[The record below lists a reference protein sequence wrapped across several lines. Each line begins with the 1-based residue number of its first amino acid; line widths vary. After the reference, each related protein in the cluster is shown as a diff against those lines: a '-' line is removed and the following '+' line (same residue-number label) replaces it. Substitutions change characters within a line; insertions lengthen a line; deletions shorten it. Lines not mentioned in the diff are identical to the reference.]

1 MRRYFAVEKF
11 KALLLAGSFTVL
23 ASYIVRLSDSIIAG
37 NLLGEAALAGVNLV
51 GPCLSFV
58 SFLGGLISAGMATNY
73 SISLGKCDTRRAREF
88 FMQGLWS
95 VLIFGGVLSTVLFF
109 GREVFVSF
117 FGADAAVSDCAS
129 AYLSWIWPVAV
140 LEGLVMLLVSLGYAD
155 GDGRTCMLGYVV
167 IFVGNFVASVVAVKA
182 GLGVAGCAIGS
193 VIAETLGVLTM
204 LLHFVRKSNTFHPVF
219 HFSVLDTFRI
229 MRASFGDAAA
239 FLCDGLLFFFLNKFA
254 IMVFGPEVL
263 PVVAVVTALWGFLE
277 IFNGVGVALQPIVTV
292 YYGENNYRPIRTV
305 LNSAMR
311 IAVLEGLLLA
321 AICWIFPGEIVRLVG
336 LSEPASVQMAA
347 SAVRCMS
354 FGFVALALAGLFNS
368 YYMFIERAALAGA
381 VTFLCYLILP
391 VACVAAGALIGVN
404 GVWLGLAAGPFAGLV
419 VVSAVLLTSGTVK
432 GFPSLLSAENEDR
445 VWVYD
450 LELTEDQIVE
460 VSRKIG
466 SVPGVPIRASLLTEE
481 VFMVVRDR
489 ARGRRLLGEA
499 TLDLRDGVQL
509 TLRDDGEIFDIT
521 DADQRISSL
530 RTFLVASVMQRSDGR
545 QNLVTTGFNRNVF
558 RF

>member
-1 MRRYFAVEKF
+1 
-11 KALLLAGSFTVL
+11 
-23 ASYIVRLSDSIIAG
+23 
-37 NLLGEAALAGVNLV
+37 
-51 GPCLSFV
+51 
-58 SFLGGLISAGMATNY
+58 
-73 SISLGKCDTRRAREF
+73 
-88 FMQGLWS
+88 
-95 VLIFGGVLSTVLFF
+95 
-109 GREVFVSF
+109 
-117 FGADAAVSDCAS
+117 
-129 AYLSWIWPVAV
+129 
-140 LEGLVMLLVSLGYAD
+140 
-155 GDGRTCMLGYVV
+155 
-167 IFVGNFVASVVAVKA
+167 
-182 GLGVAGCAIGS
+182 
-193 VIAETLGVLTM
+193 M
-204 LLHFVRKSNTFHPVF
+204 LLHFVRKSNSFRPVI

-321 AICWIFPGEIVRLVG
+321 AICWMFPGEIVRLVG
-336 LSEPASVQMAA
+336 LSEPASVQMAT
-347 SAVRCMS
+347 SAVRSMS

-391 VACVAAGALIGVN
+391 VACVAAGALIGVD
-404 GVWLGLAAGPFAGLV
+404 GIWLGLAAGPFVGLV
-419 VVSAVLLTSGTVK
+419 VVSAVLMTSGTVK
-432 GFPSLLSAENEDR
+432 AFPSLLSAENEDR

-450 LELTEDQIVE
+450 LELTEDRIVE

-466 SVPGVPIRASLLTEE
+466 SVPGVPMRASLLTEE

-489 ARGRRLLGEA
+489 AKGRRLLGEA
-499 TLDLRDGVQL
+499 TLDLRDGIQL